1 MHKQRLAQT
10 ACWLVLAAQPAVA
23 GAASAAGDCADS
35 GLLPTQA
42 NNARVEAASLCLVNV
57 HRARHGIR
65 ALRENA
71 DLAVSAN
78 GHSWDMVFENYFNHV
93 SPTGE
98 RLLDRVVLTGYL
110 PRRSTYIVG
119 ENIAL
124 GALEFGTPSAIV
136 ARWMRSPTHKAN
148 ILDRDFRDSGIGT
161 VAAIP
166 FRYSDGLGGVTYT
179 QEFGVIAR

>member
-1 MHKQRLAQT
+1 M
-10 ACWLVLAAQPAVA
+10 
-23 GAASAAGDCADS
+23 
-35 GLLPTQA
+35 
-42 NNARVEAASLCLVNV
+42 

-98 RLLDRVVLTGYL
+98 TLLDRVVRTGYL

-124 GALEFGTPSAIV
+124 GALEFGTTRRTSSTGTSAT
-136 ARWMRSPTHKAN
+136 AASASSPRSRFATPTA
-148 ILDRDFRDSGIGT
+148 S
-161 VAAIP
+161 AA
-166 FRYSDGLGGVTYT
+166 
-179 QEFGVIAR
+179 

>member
-1 MHKQRLAQT
+1 M
-10 ACWLVLAAQPAVA
+10 
-23 GAASAAGDCADS
+23 
-35 GLLPTQA
+35 
-42 NNARVEAASLCLVNV
+42 

-78 GHSWDMVFENYFNHV
+78 GHSWDMVFENYLNHV

-98 RLLDRVVLTGYL
+98 RLLDRVVRTGYL

-136 ARWMRSPTHKAN
+136 ARWMRSPAHKAN
-148 ILDRDFRDSGIGT
+148 ILDRDFRDSGIGI